1 MNSAAATGGIDETRY
16 LSRSAWKHWDYN
28 EGRTKPMASALET
41 LKGKSRN
48 EGVALD
54 GWPDNARFLEF
65 ILWAKLSKTSQGNT

>member
-1 MNSAAATGGIDETRY
+1 
-16 LSRSAWKHWDYN
+16 
-28 EGRTKPMASALET
+28 MASALET